1 MRHRKT
7 GRKLGRT
14 TAPRQ
19 ALMSALV
26 CSLIEEKRIKTTLP
40 KAKRPAVWRK
50 MVTLGREGT
59 LAARRRAISTLHQED
74 KVATLFGEIAPA
86 FADRH
91 GGYCRILKLGRRTS
105 DGSEMAYLEWVGIEA
120 VSKKRKPK
128 KDVERN
134 EVTVLVQRK

>member
-40 KAKRPAVWRK
+40 KAKEARRVAEK

-74 KVATLFGEIAPA
+74 KVATLFGEIVPA

-120 VSKKRKPK
+120 VSKMRKPK
-128 KDVERN
+128 KDVE
-134 EVTVLVQRK
+134 ESK

>member
-40 KAKRPAVWRK
+40 KAKEARRVAEK

-128 KDVERN
+128 KDVE
-134 EVTVLVQRK
+134 ESK